1 MFQYRL
7 LICCYILLIQI
18 TLYLLHLVKLYHDI
32 ENYGVRFTDDKKGI
46 YITNT
51 YTIDDITFKD
61 YDYMIIEYN
70 HDYEIHSKLA
80 SESEWPQRYT
90 NAFNSHL
97 NFEQT
102 EKSNKWI
109 C

>member
-1 MFQYRL
+1 
-7 LICCYILLIQI
+7 
-18 TLYLLHLVKLYHDI
+18 
-32 ENYGVRFTDDKKGI
+32 
-46 YITNT
+46 
-51 YTIDDITFKD
+51 
-61 YDYMIIEYN
+61 MIIEYN

-102 EKSNKWI
+102 EKSNK
-109 C
+109 